1 MNPSSQSEV
10 LALIPARGGSKGL
23 PRKNI
28 LPLGGKPMIAHAI
41 GAALNSALV
50 TNTVVSSDCDEIMAV
65 ANDSGARVPFK
76 RPDELATDVVGIFPV
91 IVHALNWLEEHEDY
105 RPDLVALIQANSPF
119 VTSSIIDACI
129 RLLIE
134 SNADVVYTLS
144 KLEHPPHWAQRLD
157 SAGIPRFLL
166 PSAAVPK
173 GTRRQDMPPVYRPT
187 GTVSVIRTA
196 YLRHCERQSVIP
208 GFNLPIENQQTRAV
222 VIDPIVALD
231 IDTALDYALAKSL
244 LEKGACHEV
253 HDL

>member
-1 MNPSSQSEV
+1 MNSSSQSEV

-23 PRKNI
+23 PKKNI

-50 TNTVVSSDCDEIMAV
+50 TNTVVTSDCEEIIAV
-65 ANDSGARVPFK
+65 AKHSGARVPFK
-76 RPDELATDVVGIFPV
+76 RPDELATDVMGICPV
-91 IVHALNWLEEHEDY
+91 VVHALNWLEAHEGY
-105 RPDLVALIQANSPF
+105 CPDIVALIQANSPF
-119 VTSSIIDACI
+119 VTSPIIDACI

-134 SNADVVYTLS
+134 SKADVVYTLS
-144 KLEHPPHWAQRLD
+144 KLEHPPQWAQQLD

-196 YLRHCERQSVIP
+196 YFRHCERQSVIP

-231 IDTALDYALAKSL
+231 IDTPLDYALAESL
-244 LEKGACHEV
+244 LVKGVCNEV
-253 HDL
+253 REL